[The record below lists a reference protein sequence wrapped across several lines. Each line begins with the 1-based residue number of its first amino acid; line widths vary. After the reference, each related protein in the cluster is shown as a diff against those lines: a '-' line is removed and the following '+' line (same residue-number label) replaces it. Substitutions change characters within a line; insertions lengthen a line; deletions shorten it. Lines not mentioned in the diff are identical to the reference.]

1 MTFEEYMNKLN
12 TNWEQILDDDTIVV
26 CQRVYNTI
34 HAFEKNNNTIS
45 ENHTIS
51 DSHLATAYL
60 EVERFKE
67 EFKSTVLE
75 LMESESK
82 NNVPR
87 GTYKVKGYR
96 YGK

>member
-26 CQRVYNTI
+26 CKRVYNTI

-45 ENHTIS
+45 ENHTMS

>member
-12 TNWEQILDDDTIVV
+12 TNWEKILDDDTIVV
-26 CQRVYNTI
+26 CKRVYNTI